1 MSVLTYMDGVP
12 LYSTIN
18 EALEWARFKGIS
30 GYNVSKYESVTGY
43 MGGKDCK
50 QASMYPG
57 DLPAKEKI
65 KLGYTPKIGSRV
77 ISIADGETSE
87 YVATRYPTKKYIT
100 PSLAKQPTPRPI
112 PRSIIQPSVQLP
124 PRPRTQPRTQPMP
137 SSGGY

>member
-1 MSVLTYMDGVP
+1 MSVLTYMSGVP

-30 GYNVSKYESVTGY
+30 NYHVHKYESVAGY

-57 DLPAKEKI
+57 DLPIKEKI
-65 KLGYTPKIGSRV
+65 RLGYTPKIGSRV

-87 YVATRYPTKKYIT
+87 YVATRYPTKKST
-100 PSLAKQPTPRPI
+100 FLSLAKPPPSRLI
-112 PRSIIQPSVQLP
+112 PRSIIQPSVQP
-124 PRPRTQPRTQPMP
+124 SPRLRILKLKV
-137 SSGGY
+137 